1 MVVKKENLSIELD
14 EELDR
19 VKLKINELKK
29 LKEILE
35 NFPEHNILSGKTQM
49 IGKGN
54 IENVR
59 SRREHSQNIQEISRK
74 IIEGIYEQVVPNNL
88 QGTDLYLLNKELQ
101 LLYSDIV
108 SIGHDIGH
116 TPFGHAGER
125 ILNSFVKNYKF
136 TEEEIT
142 QLMQK
147 RRKIYGEQYERNQG
161 HSDKYRGTVSFEHNE
176 KSAELMYYLMTNN
189 GINPDLVDVERIISG
204 ILAHSTSRVH
214 ESLIP
219 KYLESQIVRQV
230 DKIEYMNYDYE
241 EIKNLIKTDNMSE
254 DVKEFAKKDVDD
266 RIQDLTNR
274 MIDGAIKNGKIT
286 DSMKDLKIIKK
297 FIKSYNKAITV
308 LDEDGKGGI
317 ILDENIERIK
327 LMMGKVIAY
336 YLNHPEEI
344 QEEVMRI
351 AHPIVEDEKEDIKK
365 IIFKRDEFN
374 EDNSTMEK
382 VITYICRMDDAQLK
396 QKYVALAR
404 QRIIKGRGYGIE
416 PITQEEIERLKE
428 EQLQQQAK
436 KIKYAEL
443 QEGEKEHSEDEY
455 MQMAI
460 EENRQY
466 LENELTQEGK
476 NKKMQNRRKHREEYQ
491 IDQKLNDMKIDF
503 DELRIERQ
511 LTIQE
516 KAKAREEIKELVSSE
531 KENEEYTL

>member
-1 MVVKKENLSIELD
+1 
-14 EELDR
+14 
-19 VKLKINELKK
+19 
-29 LKEILE
+29 
-35 NFPEHNILSGKTQM
+35 
-49 IGKGN
+49 
-54 IENVR
+54 
-59 SRREHSQNIQEISRK
+59 
-74 IIEGIYEQVVPNNL
+74 
-88 QGTDLYLLNKELQ
+88 
-101 LLYSDIV
+101 
-108 SIGHDIGH
+108 
-116 TPFGHAGER
+116 
-125 ILNSFVKNYKF
+125 
-136 TEEEIT
+136 
-142 QLMQK
+142 
-147 RRKIYGEQYERNQG
+147 
-161 HSDKYRGTVSFEHNE
+161 
-176 KSAELMYYLMTNN
+176 
-189 GINPDLVDVERIISG
+189 
-204 ILAHSTSRVH
+204 
-214 ESLIP
+214 
-219 KYLESQIVRQV
+219 
-230 DKIEYMNYDYE
+230 
-241 EIKNLIKTDNMSE
+241 
-254 DVKEFAKKDVDD
+254 
-266 RIQDLTNR
+266 
-274 MIDGAIKNGKIT
+274 
-286 DSMKDLKIIKK
+286 MKDLKIIKK